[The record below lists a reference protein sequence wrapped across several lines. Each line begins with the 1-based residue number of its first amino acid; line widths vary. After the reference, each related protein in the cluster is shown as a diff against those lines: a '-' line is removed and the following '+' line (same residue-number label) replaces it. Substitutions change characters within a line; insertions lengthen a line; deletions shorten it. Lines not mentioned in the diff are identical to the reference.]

1 MHKAVLFD
9 KEKCSCNSCLTRGC
23 GFINAKWSINQAG
36 VALRFFS
43 SSVINLVPV
52 LMKNEGERL
61 GDSENVYII
70 QKVIM
75 ACNGAVDL
83 PAWELRGERRMRP
96 GCTARSAR
104 GKQASKSATA
114 HSPHP
119 GAFCISV
126 SFKEELPPPRPE

>member
-1 MHKAVLFD
+1 MQLQQLFD
-9 KEKCSCNSCLTRGC
+9 SGC

-83 PAWELRGERRMRP
+83 PARALCAERRMRP
-96 GCTARSAR
+96 GCMVWSAW
-104 GKQASKSATA
+104 GKQASKSPTA
-114 HSPHP
+114 HSPYRC
-119 GAFCISV
+119 AFCISA
-126 SFKEELPPPRPE
+126 SFKKELPPLPAAKA